1 MTKYEPHSGTD
12 RALLPLPEPS
22 VVSQAAAINFDDV
35 QHELNRLHAAVEGL
49 CRGDLSDR
57 LADWLNIG
65 RVFY

>member
-49 CRGDLSDR
+49 CRGDLSD
-57 LADWLNIG
+57 L
-65 RVFY
+65 